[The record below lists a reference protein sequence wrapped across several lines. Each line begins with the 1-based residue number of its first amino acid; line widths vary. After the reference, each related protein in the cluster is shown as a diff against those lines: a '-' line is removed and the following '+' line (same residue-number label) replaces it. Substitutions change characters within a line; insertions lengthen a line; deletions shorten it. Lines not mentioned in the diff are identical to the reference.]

1 MSWYKLLVFLMIGN
15 TSYLP
20 SESSIII
27 KVNIL
32 KQSFSKKV
40 DTVHILEIGKGALEN
55 LDVGI

>member
-1 MSWYKLLVFLMIGN
+1 MIGN